1 MKVKGLI
8 KELEKMDKAGLGE
21 IKVMLA
27 LDDEG
32 NGYAE
37 LDEVDYV
44 DYFVIDIPSY
54 NEEENKVIILWP
66 SHEQITIK
74 ENKMKI
80 RIENGTEVMVN
91 RITDYI
97 ANDGEQYSLAWDDA
111 HGIAYRIV
119 GRDASGAIWA
129 RDDN

>member
-21 IKVMLA
+21 
-27 LDDEG
+27 
-32 NGYAE
+32 
-37 LDEVDYV
+37 
-44 DYFVIDIPSY
+44 
-54 NEEENKVIILWP
+54 
-66 SHEQITIK
+66 IK

>member
-1 MKVKGLI
+1 MGYTVIMMTKQNNRLT
-8 KELEKMDKAGLGE
+8 
-21 IKVMLA
+21 A
-27 LDDEG
+27 LTRG
-32 NGYAE
+32 
-37 LDEVDYV
+37 
-44 DYFVIDIPSY
+44 
-54 NEEENKVIILWP
+54 
-66 SHEQITIK
+66 K

-80 RIENGTEVMVN
+80 RIESGTEVMVN

>member
-1 MKVKGLI
+1 MGYTVIMMKKQNNRLTAR
-8 KELEKMDKAGLGE
+8 ERR
-21 IKVMLA
+21 
-27 LDDEG
+27 
-32 NGYAE
+32 
-37 LDEVDYV
+37 
-44 DYFVIDIPSY
+44 
-54 NEEENKVIILWP
+54 
-66 SHEQITIK
+66 K